1 MALKGGPGVFTIEL
15 RLVGEDTGACL
26 SGGRGRGRMVEVVG
40 RVGQRQD
47 RDSVT

>member
-26 SGGRGRGRMVEVVG
+26 SGGRGRGGMVEVVG
-40 RVGQRQD
+40 RVGQCQD

>member
-26 SGGRGRGRMVEVVG
+26 SGGRGRGENERVEWG
-40 RVGQRQD
+40 
-47 RDSVT
+47 SNSINPKT